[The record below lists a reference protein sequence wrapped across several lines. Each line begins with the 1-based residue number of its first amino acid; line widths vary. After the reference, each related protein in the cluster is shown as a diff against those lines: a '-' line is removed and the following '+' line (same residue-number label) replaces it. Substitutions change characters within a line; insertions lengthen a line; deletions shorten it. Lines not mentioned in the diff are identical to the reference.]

1 VGAFALVRLRRGPL
15 IETNP
20 RETPLATQNKSIVS
34 FAKLTSGMEMPN
46 LLDVQ
51 LRAFQTLLQ
60 TEAAIQ
66 EREDVGLE
74 RVFNEIFPISDVNGN
89 FSLEFVRYGLGEPKY
104 DMEEC
109 MERDMT
115 YAAPLKATLR
125 LIVWED
131 GGDDRRP
138 KDIIE
143 KEVYLGDLPLLTPLG
158 TFIINGAERVIVSQ
172 LHRSPGVVFEETIH
186 PNGSKLFNARI
197 IPFRGSWVE
206 FTVDIHDV
214 VAVHID
220 KKKKFPASALLRA
233 VGYSR
238 DADILSL
245 FFQKQ
250 AVELA
255 VLERETVREGRRGEV
270 FHGFLGEDVLDPDSL
285 EQGTARLF
293 RDVVLPGTGEVIERG
308 ATLTAES
315 YTAFREAGLWSLP
328 VAPGQ
333 LLGRAGDELSAEI
346 IGRLQR
352 AGIERVQAFRPGHL
366 GGSALRATLAK
377 DPTRGTLDALFA
389 IHNLLRPGTAPAPE
403 VWTEEEFEEGAG
415 QVMHIGDFV
424 RLWADEAS
432 QPAEPAP
439 REIQRSTEERMLR
452 FAKERGIK
460 YVWES
465 FREERTEKAA
475 RSGRVLVFDLNRI
488 LQVYSAVWRL
498 LFQPR
503 AALVVGSELNGKPSA
518 ASDYGEYSEESLNK
532 RYDLGRVGRYKINQ
546 RLQTAFGALGF
557 TAPPAGMTALTAQD
571 VLAILYQLVELHE
584 GRGQTDDIDH
594 LGNRRVRSVGELIA
608 NQFSVG
614 LSRMARL
621 VRERMSIVSDP
632 DKINIDDLVNARTVS
647 AVIQQF
653 FGSSQLSQ
661 FMDQTNPLAELTH
674 KRRLSALGPGGLTRE
689 RAGFEVRDVHYS
701 HYGRMCPIETPEG
714 PNIGLIN
721 SLTTFSRI
729 NDLGFI
735 ETPYRKVVRAV
746 ARYPHKVKLQEAVRL
761 VIGERNRNY
770 AKAGEE
776 IDAVRGREV
785 FKAMITGAELAE
797 DVRDWSEVFPRLLAG
812 EILQRDWDEEFAAL
826 PVLAR
831 RGDRIT
837 EEIAQRITSQPVN
850 LVRVVSR
857 RAGAEIRGVAPET
870 IRNPIALPVRVFAPS
885 DSALL
890 AVPGTVLTEEVV
902 ERLYQ
907 AQIEGLAEA
916 EVPHDL
922 PERVGLDYSDGIPAL
937 PPESEVGRV
946 ALVPAVILTHVTPV
960 VTTITAW
967 LSANE
972 EENAPVAQANAP
984 LTAENRFANEYVLC
998 RERGDFPL
1006 LRPDEIDYMDVAP
1019 DQLVS
1024 VAAALIPFLE
1034 HDDANRALMGS
1045 NMQRQGVPLLFPE
1058 APLVGTGLEETVA
1071 RDSGAVVIA
1080 RRGGTVVEV
1089 TADHIV
1095 VDTGVNTTSTDG
1107 EPLRRLAQ
1115 FDRYRLKKY
1124 WRTNQDTAINQ
1135 RPLVHVGQQVGR
1147 GDILADGASTDRGE
1161 LALGRNLLVAFMP
1174 WYGHNFEDAIVLSER
1189 LVKDDVYTSI
1199 HIQELELQV
1208 RDTKRGMEEITRE
1221 IPNVAEES
1229 LIDLDE
1235 RGVVRIGARVK
1246 AGDILVGKI
1255 TPKGETELSP
1265 EEKLLTAIFGEKA
1278 KDVKDS
1284 SLKVPPGVE
1293 GTVIDVKVFSRRID
1307 DPLLE
1312 KEHGQKIGELRAFER
1327 AEIGRISEARDEEL
1341 KDMLRGKTV
1350 ALFLKRGTVEP
1361 FLEEGTE
1368 LGDEVLKELDLTEVD
1383 LTTLKVTDRE
1393 TNERLRRLIDEAKRR
1408 IERVRLRTEE
1418 QIDKVFQP
1426 DELPPGVVQLV
1437 KVYLAEK
1444 RKISVGDKMAGRHG
1458 NKGII
1463 ARIVPEEDMPFLP
1476 DGTPVDVCLNPLGV
1490 PSRMNVGQILET
1502 HLGWVARVLGFE
1514 AKTPV
1519 FQGASEDEIG
1529 VLLRLAGVKWAAQA
1543 LQVSGD
1549 APEFDLEE
1557 ARAIIKALQS
1567 LPADDE
1573 PRPMRGIGRP
1583 MDRVF
1588 DAQILASDLAQKLR
1602 EVGRFLAAAAEE
1614 VLRDG
1619 DQTVEEAFPAI
1630 AAHARSGEN
1639 LNAAVEE
1646 FMQRAGLTPG
1656 AKVKLRDGRS
1666 GTEFSSP
1673 VSVGEIY
1680 MLKLSH
1686 LVDDKIHARS
1696 IGPYSLVTQQPL
1708 AGKAQ
1713 FGGQRFGEMEVWAL
1727 EAYGAAHTLQEILT
1741 VKSDDVNGRSRVYE
1755 AIVKGENLPEPGL
1768 PESFNVLVKELQ
1780 ALGISVTLGN

>member
-1 VGAFALVRLRRGPL
+1 MDL
-15 IETNP
+15 
-20 RETPLATQNKSIVS
+20 
-34 FAKLTSGMEMPN
+34 PN

-51 LRAFQTLLQ
+51 LRAFETLLQ
-60 TEAAIQ
+60 TDAAAR

-74 RVFNEIFPISDVNGN
+74 RVFNEIFPITDVNGN
-89 FSLEFVRYGLGEPKY
+89 FSLEFVRYTLGEPKY

-125 LIVWED
+125 LVVWED
-131 GGDDRRP
+131 MGDERRP

-143 KEVYLGDLPLLTPLG
+143 KEVYLGDLPVLTPLG

-172 LHRSPGVVFEETIH
+172 LHRSPGVVFEENTH
-186 PNGSKLFNARI
+186 PNGSKLFSARI

-214 VAVHID
+214 IAVHID
-220 KKKKFPASALLRA
+220 KKKKFPASALLRT

-238 DADILSL
+238 DADVLGV
-245 FFQKQ
+245 FFPRET
-250 AVELA
+250 APLTSM
-255 VLERETVREGRRGEV
+255 ERENTKEGRRGET
-270 FHGFLGEDVLDPDSL
+270 FHGWLAEDVPDPTVL
-285 EQGTARLF
+285 GPEGPVLY
-293 RDVVLPGTGEVIERG
+293 RDVVLPGTGEVFERG
-308 ATLTAES
+308 TRLTTAA
-315 YTAFREAGLWSLP
+315 YTSMRAAGVTSLP
-328 VAPGQ
+328 ITAGHIVGK
-333 LLGRAGDELSAEI
+333 AGDELNGDLV
-346 IGRLQR
+346 GRLQR
-352 AGIERVQAFRPGHL
+352 AGIDQVSLFRPGSI
-366 GGSALRATLAK
+366 GGSSLRATLAK
-377 DPTRGTLDALFA
+377 DPTRGTLDSLFA
-389 IHNLLRPGTAPAPE
+389 IHNLVRPGTAPAPD
-403 VWTEEEFEEGAG
+403 VWTEEEFLEEGDG
-415 QVMHIGDFV
+415 IMHIADFL
-424 RLWADEAS
+424 RAWAEREGA
-432 QPAEPAP
+432 AEPAS
-439 REIQRSTEERMLR
+439 RESQRSSEDRMLR
-452 FAKERGIK
+452 FAQERGIR
-460 YVWES
+460 YVWEA
-465 FREERTEKAA
+465 FRDERGEKTA
-475 RSGRVLVFDLNRI
+475 RPSRVLVYELNKVV
-488 LQVYSAVWRL
+488 QVYIAVWRL

-503 AALVVGSELNGKPSA
+503 AALVVAGDLAVGGASAMRTDYSE
-518 ASDYGEYSEESLNK
+518 YTEESLNK

-546 RLQTAFGALGF
+546 RLAGSFAALDF
-557 TAPPAGMTALTAQD
+557 TVPPAGMTALTAQD

-584 GRGQTDDIDH
+584 GRGDTDDIDH

-661 FMDQTNPLAELTH
+661 FMDQTNPLAEMTH

-721 SLTTFSRI
+721 SLTTYSRI

-735 ETPYRKVVRAV
+735 ETPYRKVIRAV
-746 ARYPHKVKLQEAVRL
+746 VRYPAVAKVEEAVRL
-761 VIGERNRNY
+761 VIGERARTFV
-770 AKAGEE
+770 KKGEE
-776 IDAVRGREV
+776 LDAEKGREA
-785 FKAMITGAELAE
+785 FRQMIVGAELAE
-797 DVRDWSEVFPRLLAG
+797 DVLDWSGIFPRMQAA
-812 EILQRDWDEEFAAL
+812 EIPQSEWEEAYSTL

-837 EEIAQRITSQPVN
+837 EEVARRISEQPVN
-850 LVRVVSR
+850 IVRVVSR
-857 RAGAEIRGVAPET
+857 RAGAAARGVAPEA
-870 IRNPIALPVRVFAPS
+870 IRNPMTLPVWVFQPKT
-885 DSALL
+885 SAVL
-890 AVPGTVLTEEVV
+890 AVPGTVLTAEVA
-902 ERLYQ
+902 ETLYTR
-907 AQIEGLAEA
+907 QIEGMTESDI
-916 EVPHDL
+916 ESDV
-922 PERVGLDYSDGIPAL
+922 PERIGLDFTQGAASL
-937 PPESEVGRV
+937 PSETDVGRV
-946 ALVPAVILTHVTPV
+946 ALSVNLPVTHVVPLITR
-960 VTTITAW
+960 ITAW

-972 EENAPVAQANAP
+972 EENSRIAQANAP
-984 LTAENRFANEYVLC
+984 LTTGNTFANEFVLC

-1045 NMQRQGVPLLFPE
+1045 NMQRQAVPLLFPD
-1058 APLVGTGLEETVA
+1058 APVVGTGLEGVVA
-1071 RDSGAVVIA
+1071 RDSGSVVVA
-1080 RRGGTVVEV
+1080 RRAGIVKEV
-1089 TADHIV
+1089 TADHILI
-1095 VDTGVNTTSTDG
+1095 DAGMPGAGAGD
-1107 EPLRRLAQ
+1107 EPLRRLSQ
-1115 FDRYRLKKY
+1115 FDRYRMKKY
-1124 WRTNQDTAINQ
+1124 WRTNQDTALNQ
-1135 RPLVHVGQQVGR
+1135 RPLVRKGQRVEKG
-1147 GDILADGASTDRGE
+1147 GVLADGASTDGGE

-1293 GTVIDVKVFSRRID
+1293 GTVIDVKIFSRRID
-1307 DPLLE
+1307 DPILE
-1312 KEHGQKIGELRAFER
+1312 KERGQKIGDLRTGER
-1327 AEIGRISEARDEEL
+1327 SEIVRISEARDEEIKEL
-1341 KDMLRGKTV
+1341 IRGKQV

-1361 FLEEGTE
+1361 YFSENHE
-1368 LGDEVLKELDLTEVD
+1368 LTDEVVDALDLGEVD
-1383 LTTLKVTDRE
+1383 LTTLKVTDRP
-1393 TNERLRRLIDEAKRR
+1393 TNELLRRLIDESKRR
-1408 IERVRLRTEE
+1408 IERVRQKTEN

-1476 DGTPVDVCLNPLGV
+1476 DGRPVDICLNPLGV

-1502 HLGWVARVLGFE
+1502 HLGWAARVLGFE

-1529 VLLRLAGVKWAAQA
+1529 TLIRLSGAIWAREALGVVEATPPHFDVQDIRELTWAVQA
-1543 LQVSGD
+1543 
-1549 APEFDLEE
+1549 AE
-1557 ARAIIKALQS
+1557 AATAI
-1567 LPADDE
+1567 E
-1573 PRPMRGIGRP
+1573 PRPEEGIGRSI
-1583 MDRVF
+1583 DRLIGVTTTP
-1588 DAQILASDLAQKLR
+1588 APVAAKLKDLARYLVESAR
-1602 EVGRFLAAAAEE
+1602 EIVSRGEGTLESEFPAAAA
-1614 VLRDG
+1614 LAKSKDG
-1619 DQTVEEAFPAI
+1619 L
-1630 AAHARSGEN
+1630 G
-1639 LNAAVEE
+1639 LNAALEE
-1646 FMQRAGLTPG
+1646 HMAKAGLTPG
-1656 AKVKLRDGRS
+1656 GKVRLRDGRS
-1666 GTEFSSP
+1666 GTTFRSP
-1673 VSVGEIY
+1673 VSVGAIY

-1780 ALGISVTLGN
+1780 ALGISVTLGS